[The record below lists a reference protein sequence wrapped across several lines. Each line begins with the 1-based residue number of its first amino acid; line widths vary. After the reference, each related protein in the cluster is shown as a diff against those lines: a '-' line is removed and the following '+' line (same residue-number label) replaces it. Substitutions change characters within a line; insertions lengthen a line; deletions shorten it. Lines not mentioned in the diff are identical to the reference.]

1 MTQAVAMVPR
11 AQTIGASGAA
21 VSDIYIYVAGTYRQ
35 PGNSHAILDPD
46 FARVRPQRVY
56 TGYGC

>member
-1 MTQAVAMVPR
+1 MAMVPR